1 MKTMIALLFAVV
13 LQADVLAQQPQAT
26 LYDALGGKPGVHHI
40 VTELIRLVQVD
51 PRTSESFKDID
62 LKNLS
67 MRLQEQICEL
77 SGGPCVYKGKS
88 MAVIH
93 DGLNITQAQF
103 NAVAEALQQAMDAAK
118 VPSSAQNRLIAKL
131 APMHKDVVTK

>member
-1 MKTMIALLFAVV
+1 MKNILALLLAALLHAQV
-13 LQADVLAQQPQAT
+13 QAQQPQAT
-26 LYDALGGKPGVHHI
+26 LYDALGGKPGVQHI
-40 VTELIRLVQVD
+40 VTELVRLVQID

-88 MAVIH
+88 MEVIH

-103 NAVAEALQQAMDAAK
+103 NAVAEALQQAMDSAR
-118 VPSSAQNRLIAKL
+118 VPSSAQNRLIARL